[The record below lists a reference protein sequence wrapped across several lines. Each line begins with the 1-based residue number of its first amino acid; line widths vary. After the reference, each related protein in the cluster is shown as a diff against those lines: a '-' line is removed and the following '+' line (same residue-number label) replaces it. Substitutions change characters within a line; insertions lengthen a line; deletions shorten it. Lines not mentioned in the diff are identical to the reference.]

1 MASPRTRRTHGMDV
15 LLFTTM
21 IIGSLTI
28 FAGAAMRWGVD
39 TRPAV
44 TDDHR
49 R

>member
-1 MASPRTRRTHGMDV
+1 MDV
-15 LLFTTM
+15 LLFTS
-21 IIGSLTI
+21 IIVGGLAA

-39 TRPAV
+39 TRPGL